1 MKHSQSLKQFQPSP
15 LSAEGLGF
23 SVVVMNSISI
33 LEAQRVSVSFPEG
46 DAVFVVKLQDFTA
59 TEKDELVLN
68 CELSKD
74 VPVVWYHSEKE
85 ITASK
90 TVVLKS
96 EGTCR
101 SLLLKRVEQ
110 SNKGTYTCDCGTDK
124 TSAVIDV
131 QGLKPKP

>member
-1 MKHSQSLKQFQPSP
+1 
-15 LSAEGLGF
+15 
-23 SVVVMNSISI
+23 MNSFSI
-33 LEAQRVSVSFPEG
+33 PEAQRASVSVPEG

-59 TEKDELVLN
+59 TEKDELLLN

-96 EGTCR
+96 EGTRR

-110 SNKGTYTCDCGTDK
+110 SNGGTYTCDCGTDK

>member
-1 MKHSQSLKQFQPSP
+1 MKL
-15 LSAEGLGF
+15 F
-23 SVVVMNSISI
+23 SIP
-33 LEAQRVSVSFPEG
+33 EAQRASVSVPEG
-46 DAVFVVKLQDFTA
+46 DAVFVVKLQDFAA
-59 TEKDELVLN
+59 TEKDELLLS

-96 EGTCR
+96 EETRR

-110 SNKGTYTCDCGTDK
+110 SSKGTYTCDCGTDK
-124 TSAVIDV
+124 TSAVVDV